1 MSVRAWGA
9 WGVLVYC
16 NQYLQ
21 VYLKIPR
28 DSRR

>member
-21 VYLKIPR
+21 VPMVYWKNTP
-28 DSRR
+28 